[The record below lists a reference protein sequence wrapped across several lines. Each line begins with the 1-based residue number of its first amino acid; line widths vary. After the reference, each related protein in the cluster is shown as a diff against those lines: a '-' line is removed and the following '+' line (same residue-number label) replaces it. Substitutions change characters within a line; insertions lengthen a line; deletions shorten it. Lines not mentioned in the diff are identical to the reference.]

1 MLQVQQAMTTQV
13 HWPKVMQVQRL
24 PALGKQ
30 GASAV
35 EQSRQVQP
43 LKVRQIQQ
51 PRQPQVKGL
60 SAQEELGAVAA
71 KQALRLYVAQTLR

>member
-13 HWPKVMQVQRL
+13 HWPKVMGVQRL

-60 SAQEELGAVAA
+60 QAQEELGAVAA
-71 KQALRLYVAQTLR
+71 KQALRLSLAQTLR